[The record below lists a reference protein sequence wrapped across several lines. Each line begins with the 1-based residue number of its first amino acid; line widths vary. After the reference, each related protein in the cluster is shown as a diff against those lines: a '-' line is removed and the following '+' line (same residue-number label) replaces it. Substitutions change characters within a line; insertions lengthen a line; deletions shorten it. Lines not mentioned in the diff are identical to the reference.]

1 MSALAS
7 RSHDWKCW
15 QLEDFLFEEGIVLTR
30 LRISDDSGHF
40 LESYL
45 VQGESPSE
53 LLLEVFQKLPKS
65 KKYHGMQMR
74 ELFQLKKPG
83 KEALNQIRKK
93 YNKYNKLIKY
103 QGRNSIGKILK
114 ISWA

>member
-15 QLEDFLFEEGIVLTR
+15 QLEDFFFEEGIVLTR

-40 LESYL
+40 LECVL
-45 VQGESPSE
+45 TQGASPSE
-53 LLLEVFQKLPKS
+53 LLLDVFQKLPKS
-65 KKYHGMQMR
+65 KKVHGMQMSQ
-74 ELFQLKKPG
+74 LFQLKKPG
-83 KEALNQIRKK
+83 RAALVDLRKK
-93 YNKYNKLIKY
+93 FSKYGYLCGFR
-103 QGRNSIGKILK
+103 GRNSLGKILK